1 MTGIFSTCSS
11 RILRLLQ
18 PGLLPLF
25 LAGAIH
31 AAASEAAVTT
41 EPLLESCGLS
51 LIASPETTQV
61 TVRFR
66 ENGSPDWR
74 EGFPMTKLPYLYP
87 AKSGPGWNRGPLEP
101 LHVDPNE
108 WRSMLGELRE
118 NTTYE
123 VELREMPSGRIT
135 RTQFHTVNPEIKIA
149 ETVYLDDLPEGR
161 MIRIQRKGS
170 PDGWIR
176 YTTRHPGFVISDRK
190 RKRLELIRLQDA
202 EYILLDNLTLRGA
215 TLHAISL
222 DNCSHIR
229 IINCDIAGFSRV
241 DGQDLEGDG
250 KFFQTVNGK
259 KRPSWNNA
267 GISAKGCSNLLIER
281 NYIHSPASSASSWF
295 YSHTCGPMAVFIR
308 DARGSTVVRYN
319 DFVGS
324 CHRRWDDALG
334 GASNGSPVGGFNRN
348 ADIYGNFFFNT
359 NDDGIEIDGG
369 QSNVLIHRNR
379 FECNMVGVSTAPC
392 IVGPSYLYRNLM
404 VNPGDELGN
413 IGTGIKNL
421 FGDTGTGTVH
431 AFNNLVWSINGG
443 APIKKTWQHIRFI
456 GRNNLLYSDE
466 TVANSWALYLVPP
479 GIRMDHSLAWHREP
493 ISFTFL
499 KKGIAQTVGPG
510 FGLFEKPLFV
520 DPERQNYR
528 LAAGSPGSR
537 SGVRIPNFIEFENPD
552 IGAFPS
558 PELPDLPGRPLPVR
572 LDRNQAMLSRKKP
585 QETVTAIAETG
596 FSSPFR
602 IRINEGVEWF
612 RVSPMEGT
620 LQGSCRFTVT
630 LHPEKM
636 QAPRRY
642 HDAFLIRLP
651 NGLSRPVTVHAD
663 MRDCR
668 ELRER
673 EKAFSLE
680 FAATALEN
688 SSSYPREG
696 NALLLDRRKEAIP
709 LIWKFEVPADG
720 IYYLFGLWETNGV
733 ERDLFEFSVDGDRMD
748 VHRNPLMG
756 GNNQIRQWRHIRRGI
771 PKKDKYF
778 EIFSLKRGKHEL
790 RLVPNRP
797 LRLERLGIT
806 DTPAV
811 FCRR

>member
-1 MTGIFSTCSS
+1 M
-11 RILRLLQ
+11 
-18 PGLLPLF
+18 
-25 LAGAIH
+25 
-31 AAASEAAVTT
+31 
-41 EPLLESCGLS
+41 
-51 LIASPETTQV
+51 
-61 TVRFR
+61 
-66 ENGSPDWR
+66 
-74 EGFPMTKLPYLYP
+74 
-87 AKSGPGWNRGPLEP
+87 
-101 LHVDPNE
+101 
-108 WRSMLGELRE
+108 
-118 NTTYE
+118 
-123 VELREMPSGRIT
+123 
-135 RTQFHTVNPEIKIA
+135 
-149 ETVYLDDLPEGR
+149 
-161 MIRIQRKGS
+161 
-170 PDGWIR
+170 
-176 YTTRHPGFVISDRK
+176 
-190 RKRLELIRLQDA
+190 
-202 EYILLDNLTLRGA
+202 
-215 TLHAISL
+215 
-222 DNCSHIR
+222 
-229 IINCDIAGFSRV
+229 
-241 DGQDLEGDG
+241 
-250 KFFQTVNGK
+250 
-259 KRPSWNNA
+259 
-267 GISAKGCSNLLIER
+267 
-281 NYIHSPASSASSWF
+281 
-295 YSHTCGPMAVFIR
+295 
-308 DARGSTVVRYN
+308 
-319 DFVGS
+319 
-324 CHRRWDDALG
+324 
-334 GASNGSPVGGFNRN
+334 
-348 ADIYGNFFFNT
+348 
-359 NDDGIEIDGG
+359 
-369 QSNVLIHRNR
+369 
-379 FECNMVGVSTAPC
+379 
-392 IVGPSYLYRNLM
+392 
-404 VNPGDELGN
+404 
-413 IGTGIKNL
+413 
-421 FGDTGTGTVH
+421 
-431 AFNNLVWSINGG
+431 
-443 APIKKTWQHIRFI
+443 
-456 GRNNLLYSDE
+456 
-466 TVANSWALYLVPP
+466 
-479 GIRMDHSLAWHREP
+479 
-493 ISFTFL
+493 
-499 KKGIAQTVGPG
+499 
-510 FGLFEKPLFV
+510 
-520 DPERQNYR
+520 
-528 LAAGSPGSR
+528 
-537 SGVRIPNFIEFENPD
+537 
-552 IGAFPS
+552 
-558 PELPDLPGRPLPVR
+558 R

-709 LIWKFEVPADG
+709 LIWEFEVPADG